1 LQSNTEK
8 LDINSCW
15 TVKQMQE
22 VGIQSLQDLEKKEQ
36 ELKKE
41 PESIVNRLERIGL

>member
-1 LQSNTEK
+1 
-8 LDINSCW
+8 
-15 TVKQMQE
+15 MQE